1 MAFDPNKHPRDED
14 GQWASVG
21 AGGQGPSERARKAVE
36 WIKSDEAKAV
46 IKKIAGPE
54 GIKSAATM
62 AIQSALFKAGVNDPH
77 IDQQIEYHVRTF
89 ANSVKVTRAHARQ
102 MMITAIEALKA
113 SQK

>member
-1 MAFDPNKHPRDED
+1 MAFDPSEHPRDKD
-14 GQWASVG
+14 GKWTAG
-21 AGGQGPSERARKAVE
+21 AGGHAPSERARKAVD

-46 IKKIAGPE
+46 IAKLSAPDN
-54 GIKSAATM
+54 IKAAATM

-113 SQK
+113 ERK